1 MAEAPRLAMSRLE
14 AVRLLR
20 RDPIGL
26 LERAADLGDVVRVRV
41 PRLDLFVINHPDLV
55 WDVLAT
61 DSRAFSKG
69 PTMQAAKRVLGE
81 SLLTSEGEYHRR
93 QRRLIQPLFRNERIV
108 GFAPTIREL
117 GERAGN
123 RWVDRE
129 VIDVREEMA
138 RLTLGIVARTLF
150 GSGIDEAET
159 VRIAGALTDVL
170 DQFDRVFSPLL
181 PITERLPIPST
192 RRFRRAREVFDETVY
207 GLIAERRASSAD
219 GDDLLSRL
227 IRAQDLG
234 PGMTDQQVRDEAV
247 TIFLAGHE
255 TTSNAL
261 TWTWLLLSEHPDVEA
276 RFHERLDDEAFVRAA
291 LHEAMRLYPPAWAI
305 GRRALS
311 EHVADGVRIPA
322 GAVVIV
328 SPWLLHHDPRWW
340 ADPVSFRPERW
351 IDDGEA
357 ARRHAYLPFGGGPRM
372 CIGEGFA
379 ELEASVLLSTI
390 GRTWR
395 FEHDPAHRVELQPV
409 VTLRPR
415 NGMPMRAHCAPR
427 GTSDPLDPKDPP
439 GSETLSEHV
448 PRPTSDGR

>member
-1 MAEAPRLAMSRLE
+1 MAEAPRLAMSRLQ
-14 AVRLLR
+14 AVRSLR

-26 LERAADLGDVVRVRV
+26 LERATELGDVVRLRV
-41 PRLDLFVINHPDLV
+41 PRLDLYVLNHPDLV

-61 DSRAFSKG
+61 DNHAFSKG
-69 PTMQAAKRVLGE
+69 PTMQAAKRILGE
-81 SLLTSEGEYHRR
+81 SLLTSEGEHHRR
-93 QRRLIQPLFRNERIV
+93 QRRLIQPLFHHERIA
-108 GFAPTIREL
+108 GFAPTIRQL
-117 GERAGN
+117 GERAGD

-138 RLTLGIVARTLF
+138 RLTLQIVARTLF
-150 GSGIDEAET
+150 GSGIDEART
-159 VRIAGALTDVL
+159 GRIARALTDVL

-181 PITERLPIPST
+181 PITERLPFPST
-192 RRFRRAREVFDETVY
+192 RRFRRARAVFDEIIY
-207 GLIAERRASSAD
+207 GLIAERRATDAE

-227 IRAQDLG
+227 IYAQDAG
-234 PGMTDQQVRDEAV
+234 SGMTDQQVRDEAI

-261 TWTWLLLSEHPDVEA
+261 TWTWLLLSENPDLEE
-276 RFHERLDDEAFVRAA
+276 RFHERLDDDAFVRAV

-311 EHVADGVRIPA
+311 EHVADGIRIPA

-340 ADPVSFRPERW
+340 ADPGSFRPERW
-351 IDDGEA
+351 LDEEPA
-357 ARRHAYLPFGGGPRM
+357 ARRHAFLPFGGGPRM

-379 ELEASVLLSTI
+379 ELEATVLLTTI
-390 GRTWR
+390 GRRWG
-395 FEHDPAHRVELQPV
+395 FEHDAAHRVELQPV

-415 NGMPMRAHCAPR
+415 GGMPMRAHLRAI
-427 GTSDPLDPKDPP
+427 G
-439 GSETLSEHV
+439 
-448 PRPTSDGR
+448 

>member
-1 MAEAPRLAMSRLE
+1 MAEAPRLAMSRLQ
-14 AVRLLR
+14 AVRSLR

-26 LERAADLGDVVRVRV
+26 LDRAAELGDVVRIRV
-41 PRLDLFVINHPDLV
+41 PRLDLYVINHPDLV

-69 PTMQAAKRVLGE
+69 PTMQAAKRILGE
-81 SLLTSEGEYHRR
+81 SLLTSEGEHHRR
-93 QRRLIQPLFRNERIV
+93 QRRLIQPLFHQERIR
-108 GFAPTIREL
+108 GFAPTIRQL
-117 GERAGN
+117 GERAGD

-138 RLTLGIVARTLF
+138 RLTLQIVARTLF
-150 GSGIDEAET
+150 GSAIDEART
-159 VRIAGALTDVL
+159 DRIARALTDVL

-192 RRFRRAREVFDETVY
+192 RRFRRARAVFDEIVY
-207 GLIAERRASSAD
+207 GFIAERRSTGAD

-227 IRAQDLG
+227 VHAQDAG
-234 PGMTDQQVRDEAV
+234 SGMTDRQVRDEAI

-261 TWTWLLLSEHPDVEA
+261 TWTWLLLSEHPDVEE
-276 RFHERLDDEAFVRAA
+276 RFHERLDDEAFVRAV
-291 LHEAMRLYPPAWAI
+291 LLESMRLYPPAWAI
-305 GRRALS
+305 GRRALT

-328 SPWLLHHDPRWW
+328 SPWLMHHDPRWW
-340 ADPVSFRPERW
+340 ADSRSFLPERW
-351 IDDGEA
+351 LDEEPS
-357 ARRHAYLPFGGGPRM
+357 ARRHAFLPFGGGPRM

-379 ELEASVLLSTI
+379 ELEATVLLATI

-395 FEHDPAHRVELQPV
+395 FEHDPAQRVELQPV

-415 NGMPMRAHCAPR
+415 GGMPMRAHRRAIV
-427 GTSDPLDPKDPP
+427 G
-439 GSETLSEHV
+439 
-448 PRPTSDGR
+448 